1 MILRPPISTR
11 TDTLFPYTTLFRSL
25 ALLVVDVLVELAL
38 AVLAPHEANA
48 PAVLAADLLAA
59 GRGLAGVETR
69 QLAAFGELEIAREA
83 HAVVQAG
90 GLRLARGRIEGG
102 AAEGRFVVRRAE
114 IHRVRSEE
122 HTSELQS

>member
-69 QLAAFGELEIAREA
+69 QLAAFGELELAREA

-90 GLRLARGRIEGG
+90 GLRLATRPLKGV
-102 AAEGRFVVRRAE
+102 AADGLFALRRPNITHAPGVD
-114 IHRVRSEE
+114 HP
-122 HTSELQS
+122 

>member
-1 MILRPPISTR
+1 MRIS
-11 TDTLFPYTTLFRSL
+11 DWSS
-25 ALLVVDVLVELAL
+25 DVCSAD
-38 AVLAPHEANA
+38 
-48 PAVLAADLLAA
+48 LAADLLAA

-102 AAEGRFVVRRAE
+102 AAEGSFVVRRAE
-114 IHRVRSEE
+114 IHRVLGEVHPQQAPVACPIGRAQRRERVC
-122 HTSELQS
+122 QSGYSSGG